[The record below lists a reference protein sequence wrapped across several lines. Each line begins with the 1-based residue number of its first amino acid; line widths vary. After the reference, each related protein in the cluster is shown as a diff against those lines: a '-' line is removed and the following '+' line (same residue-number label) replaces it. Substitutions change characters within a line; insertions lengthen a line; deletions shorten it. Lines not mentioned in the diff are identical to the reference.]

1 MDSSVA
7 RSMVLASKF
16 ARCTCWACH
25 SRSLKGRLNSSST
38 LARGQ
43 RPLAKT
49 GSVQSPP
56 QPWLLSTDFGG
67 TSLMGLAEGSAAGAA
82 EDEVVHWDMAR
93 SAPER
98 GWS

>member
-1 MDSSVA
+1 DSRVA
-7 RSMVLASKF
+7 CSISLASQC

-38 LARGQ
+38 FARGQ
-43 RPLAKT
+43 RPSAKS

-56 QPWLLSTDFGG
+56 QPWLLSTDFLG
-67 TSLMGLAEGSAAGAA
+67 TSWMGLAEVSAAGAA
-82 EDEVVHWDMAR
+82 EEEVVHWDMGG